1 MNKKDSIK
9 KQIFQIELQLKKVMH
24 NYTDTDVC
32 NELYNSLVLQKAIL
46 KKELENADKNVFV
59 ENLKKF
65 VPKIKNKKKTLIC
78 DYFN

>member
-24 NYTDTDVC
+24 NYLDTDVC

>member
-65 VPKIKNKKKTLIC
+65 VPKIKNKKKNLIC

>member
-24 NYTDTDVC
+24 DYSDTDVC

-59 ENLKKF
+59 ENFKRF
-65 VPKIKNKKKTLIC
+65 IPKIKNKKKTLIC

>member
-65 VPKIKNKKKTLIC
+65 VPKFKNKKKTLIC